1 MFDNILVPTDGSDCA
16 DRAVGYAEDIAS
28 RYGATVHVLSV
39 ADSRVLQHGPHSDQV
54 RAACE
59 EIVDDACESLAAD
72 VPVRRAVRTD
82 IPHEAILA
90 YAADEEIDLIVMG
103 THGRTGLERY
113 LLGSVT
119 EKVVRL
125 SDVPV
130 LTVRSTDTAGVT
142 YPYSD
147 VLVPTDGSDGAAAAI
162 GPAIDVADAY
172 DARLHTL
179 SVVDTRPVGLE
190 IQTEPP
196 YHTPEERAEQA
207 VEAVAERAEAADIR
221 DVETS
226 VVYGTP
232 YEEIWAY
239 VREHDVDIVV
249 MGTHGRT
256 GIKRYLLG
264 SVAEKTVRTSDVP
277 VMTVR
282 GGDVGREPPAE

>member
-1 MFDNILVPTDGSDCA
+1 MFTDVLVPTDGSDCA

-59 EIVDDACESLAAD
+59 EIVDDACEGLGDD
-72 VPVRRAVRTD
+72 VPVRDAVRTD
-82 IPHEAILA
+82 LPHEAILA
-90 YAADEEIDLIVMG
+90 YADDEGIDLIVMG

-113 LLGSVT
+113 LLGSTT

-130 LTVRSTDTAGVT
+130 LTVRSTDVDEVA

-147 VLVPTDGSDGAAAAI
+147 VLVPTDGSAGAEVAI
-162 GPAIDVADAY
+162 WPAIDVASAY
-172 DARLHTL
+172 DARLHAL
-179 SVVDTRPVGLE
+179 SVLE
-190 IQTEPP
+190 TDPLGPDADAE
-196 YHTPEERAEQA
+196 EGGDASDERATAALET
-207 VEAVAERAEAADIR
+207 VRRAASDAGIG
-221 DVETS
+221 DVETA
-226 VVYGTP
+226 VRDGVTYR
-232 YEEIWAY
+232 EIVSYA
-239 VREHDVDIVV
+239 EANGVDLIV

-256 GIKRYLLG
+256 GLERYLLG
-264 SVAEKTVRTSDVP
+264 SVAEKTIRRSPVP

-282 GGDVGREPPAE
+282 DPSAGGDGAEE